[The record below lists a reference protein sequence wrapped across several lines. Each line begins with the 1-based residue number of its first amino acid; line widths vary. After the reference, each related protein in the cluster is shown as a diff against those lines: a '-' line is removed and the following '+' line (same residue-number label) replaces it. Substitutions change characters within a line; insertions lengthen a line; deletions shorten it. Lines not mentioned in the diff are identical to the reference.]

1 MKILVRIKGG
11 PGSGNF
17 SRTHFGRPGMQG
29 GSVAVGGGF
38 ETDTIK
44 TLHTYVDKKFAGRE
58 DLHAIVRDYD
68 RGLRTN
74 EEVIK
79 VLGLTSRQF
88 KMQIEGKYATDAD
101 AEVRTEKLEGEFQHT
116 FMSGQKLA
124 DAYLQTMQDLED
136 SGHTIEHYEQE
147 LDKSLRDPDLLE
159 NASPSKTS
167 ALHNS
172 PIAPIEEITMAG
184 DLWIRKP
191 KDVYES
197 QAEGTRVSDRIME
210 LAGAK
215 KTPEYK
221 KVIEDSYPRKEA
233 LEFLKT
239 NPDDDF
245 PTAEQWKHNIT
256 QAYQALP
263 RKNQQQ
269 FVSDLARISRNLQ
282 ELDAIGKHLPG
293 GTSAITAGFIN
304 NGTLY
309 RAYEWAA
316 RNSGVDYLGK
326 NHGSLRD
333 QFMKAAIAFS
343 KGKTLPE
350 VSAPLRS

>member
-1 MKILVRIKGG
+1 MKVLVRIKGG
-11 PGSGNF
+11 PRSGNF
-17 SRTHFGRPGMQG
+17 SRTHFGRPGRRG
-29 GSVAVGGGF
+29 GSVAVGSGF

-88 KMQIEGKYATDAD
+88 KMQIEGKYAVDAD
-101 AEVRTEKLEGEFQHT
+101 AEVRTEKLEREYVRVVGDYR
-116 FMSGQKLA
+116 SIDK
-124 DAYLQTMQDLED
+124 YLQVVDDLEKE
-136 SGHTIEHYEQE
+136 GHTIENYVQE
-147 LDKSLRDPDLLE
+147 LDKSLQDPELLQIIPAT
-159 NASPSKTS
+159 NTS
-167 ALHNS
+167 ALHNN
-172 PIAPIEEITMAG
+172 PITPIEDVTTTG
-184 DLWIRKP
+184 DIWIRDMDDAMQAKSSALEVA
-191 KDVYES
+191 DIALES
-197 QAEGTRVSDRIME
+197 
-210 LAGAK
+210 AGIK
-215 KTPEYK
+215 KTNAYRRI
-221 KVIEDSYPRKEA
+221 IEDTFPMEEA
-233 LEFLKT
+233 REYLSTDPNIFTT
-239 NPDDDF
+239 NLPV
-245 PTAEQWKHNIT
+245 AELWKANISK
-256 QAYQALP
+256 AYRSLSK
-263 RKNQQQ
+263 RDQQQ
-269 FVSDLARISRNLQ
+269 FTNDLARMSRNAY
-282 ELDAIGKHLPG
+282 ELDRLPYQG
-293 GTSAITAGFIN
+293 EKTSKYIN